1 MCISNLR
8 YSYKP
13 GARGVTVNAIDG
25 VTTSNNSYPSL
36 FLAYIVQE
44 YTDKVNYRQVSK
56 YVLVSGFTARSPLCN
71 HVVVALHAGSL
82 GECRGCTVLRTTT
95 RRYYLGNDRDNESP
109 LTFLSD
115 RLAACLTL
123 SAINPRSRTFRDDHR
138 DSFETLDN
146 LRFVCML

>member
-1 MCISNLR
+1 MYYVYFEFVLLLRISR
-8 YSYKP
+8 
-13 GARGVTVNAIDG
+13 ARGVTVNTIDG

-71 HVVVALHAGSL
+71 YVVGVA
-82 GECRGCTVLRTTT
+82 CRLTWRMSRL
-95 RRYYLGNDRDNESP
+95 YYASYYNETILSWYNDHDNESP

-115 RLAACLTL
+115 PRCVPTL
-123 SAINPRSRTFRDDHR
+123 STVNPVSD
-138 DSFETLDN
+138 
-146 LRFVCML
+146 VP